1 METNQTI
8 ENPKEEQ
15 EVNTPVKGSYPNL
28 SQGFGIFGY
37 LILFSLAYGLL
48 LGLPKMFILN
58 GSDSVG
64 SFFDLLGYAATFLT
78 VIFLIYRKINQTE
91 FWASLSFSRIKIG
104 LLLIIIPLSLA
115 TSFVIEPFVSWL
127 PMPEFMAEIFRDLI
141 KHNAFSMAMVVIF
154 APILE
159 EVIFRGIILKGFLK
173 NYSPT
178 KAIIW
183 SAVLFGLV
191 HMNPWQ
197 FMSATGIGLV
207 MGWLYWKTDS
217 IIPGIILHFVNN
229 LSASLIYLFMG
240 DMELTSREWINNDN
254 IYFSIYLGAGLILTL
269 SFIYIKKLY
278 PKTNQFQNKP
288 D

>member
-1 METNQTI
+1 
-8 ENPKEEQ
+8 
-15 EVNTPVKGSYPNL
+15 
-28 SQGFGIFGY
+28 
-37 LILFSLAYGLL
+37 
-48 LGLPKMFILN
+48 
-58 GSDSVG
+58 
-64 SFFDLLGYAATFLT
+64 
-78 VIFLIYRKINQTE
+78 
-91 FWASLSFSRIKIG
+91 
-104 LLLIIIPLSLA
+104 
-115 TSFVIEPFVSWL
+115 
-127 PMPEFMAEIFRDLI
+127 MPEFMAEIFRDLI

-254 IYFSIYLGAGLILTL
+254 IYFSIYLGAGLILTI